1 MKNHRII
8 KLGLVLSDKSDIKD
22 YQIKIFHSLKKNKYF
37 SIKLFKIDNYKQNDY
52 GLRKFFILEK
62 KFFKKNYFLT
72 EIVSIFRKVRK
83 ISYKE
88 LQDYKKKDVDI
99 FINLSANNISNK
111 IFNMNKIL
119 WEIVYGDQNLN
130 TFPICFSDILNNKP
144 FTKIRIIEVHKK
156 KFRLIDQGFFNVKN
170 YAILNQEFILEKT
183 IPILL
188 KSLKLFVENKL
199 KYKKIN
205 KFKIIFKKIKFL
217 EILNYY
223 YNNYIISKLIKK
235 KYNWNIFISKKK
247 NIFKLNNFNKIFIK
261 NKINSYF
268 ADPFVYNFKR
278 KKFIFFENFSKK
290 KNKGHI
296 SYLDLDDKNKIYDV
310 IKKSY
315 HLSYPFIFNY
325 KNQIYLTPES
335 SRKNQLQ
342 IWKNKN
348 FPNNWI
354 LYKKKLI
361 GENFTDP
368 TFFLDKKNNLW
379 LFINK
384 SIDKFKDH
392 DSELY
397 IYKVE
402 NDFNRFIPHK
412 LNPVII
418 DCRFA
423 RNAGNLFYL
432 KKKLIKPC
440 QINIFG
446 EYGYGLQLIEITKL
460 NLNEFNFKKFK
471 NFKNIHHLS
480 VSDKFITWDYNL
492 K

>member
-205 KFKIIFKKIKFL
+205 KFKIVFKKIKFL

-290 KNKGHI
+290 KK
-296 SYLDLDDKNKIYDV
+296 
-310 IKKSY
+310 
-315 HLSYPFIFNY
+315 
-325 KNQIYLTPES
+325 
-335 SRKNQLQ
+335 
-342 IWKNKN
+342 
-348 FPNNWI
+348 
-354 LYKKKLI
+354 
-361 GENFTDP
+361 
-368 TFFLDKKNNLW
+368 
-379 LFINK
+379 
-384 SIDKFKDH
+384 
-392 DSELY
+392 
-397 IYKVE
+397 
-402 NDFNRFIPHK
+402 
-412 LNPVII
+412 
-418 DCRFA
+418 
-423 RNAGNLFYL
+423 
-432 KKKLIKPC
+432 
-440 QINIFG
+440 
-446 EYGYGLQLIEITKL
+446 
-460 NLNEFNFKKFK
+460 
-471 NFKNIHHLS
+471 
-480 VSDKFITWDYNL
+480 
-492 K
+492 